1 LFNKTHF
8 TFTYVPVF
16 PSKNLTSFACS
27 MDTAAG
33 SLELVQRATAL
44 ILQAI
49 QGLRSDR
56 QARAWYEDC
65 VSARSLLDL
74 AASSPLFCKPLS
86 PYAAHL
92 STCLRVVEGAVKA
105 GRPDVSAITA
115 SSWFLAVHDCND
127 RRLR

>member
-1 LFNKTHF
+1 MRTREL
-8 TFTYVPVF
+8 
-16 PSKNLTSFACS
+16 SFDFDLLE
-27 MDTAAG
+27 MDTGAG

-49 QGLRSDR
+49 QGLRNDR

-105 GRPDVSAITA
+105 GRPDVSAITN
-115 SSWFLAVHDCND
+115 SSV
-127 RRLR
+127 